1 MLCILSCSLAAHAQK
16 KVTGTVTDIGGE
28 PVIGAGVVEKGTTN
42 GNITDV
48 DGKFSL
54 TVPDN
59 AVLQISFLGYITQE
73 IAVRNQANLKITLEE
88 DAKALD
94 EVVVV
99 GYGSNSKRNLIT
111 AVSTVDAGKLKNL
124 PVASVTDAM
133 AGRAAGLIVTQSG
146 GGINKKSTISIRGGG
161 TPIVVI
167 DGFVMPYQDFENL
180 NPDDIESMSILKDA
194 SSAAVYGARA
204 GNGVLVIKTK
214 SGAKG
219 LHVDY
224 GYNTNWSEPTYLAKK
239 LDSYTKALFDNTV
252 RDTYHLEPRWTN
264 DELEKYRTGS
274 DPYNYPNTDWQKLV
288 LRDFAPESKHT
299 MSIKGGSD
307 FNKFYVSLQAYDQ
320 QSIYRE
326 NSNWLKRYNIDMK
339 EEAEFKDLGL
349 KLTIG
354 ANAYITNVRAPLTQY
369 NTAGYSAT
377 WGHIQNQGAMGLG
390 YNKDGQIYVGYD
402 NPLAEISMNSGY
414 NKTDWKVFTGL
425 YGAEW
430 DVYGVEGLKLKASG
444 NYRIG
449 VLNNKSWQKTADQYD
464 LEGNIGPSFPVSL
477 SYSNTDY
484 REYTLQYFA
493 DYKRSFLDE
502 THNVSATFG
511 YEANYSFYRG
521 FSALRKNYV
530 FMIDQMGAGPS
541 DTMENSGSEAEAGRA
556 GFVGR
561 FSYDYKKKYY
571 AEGSLRYDGSDLFP
585 EDRRWGT
592 FFAGAIGYVVS
603 EESFF
608 QPLKDAKILNFL
620 KLRANYGQVGLD
632 SGVSRFS
639 YLTSYGLTERGY
651 VLNGAIVPTFS
662 EGSLI
667 SDAITWYTSNTFD
680 VGFDFN
686 TLDERLAGTF
696 DYFYMQ
702 TKGYLTSP
710 SNVAYTDPLGLSLP
724 QIKSDGEH
732 RRAGYELSLSWKD
745 KAGDLS
751 YELGGNFTYFDQ
763 LIAVSWNEDLASQK
777 NPYRREV
784 QQKGYYGIG
793 YVNEG
798 YYKNADDV
806 INSPHMDTSFDLVA
820 GDIKYQDMNGDGK
833 IDAGDQQRIGKNRM
847 PRGNYGIF
855 ANGGYR
861 GFFANILFQG
871 STSRDLYIDDVVRGQ
886 STGGYSMVYPYQSD
900 YWMPDNR
907 SADYPRIAMNSN
919 VNGNN
924 NYQTSDFWLVN
935 GRYIRLKSA
944 QVGYNFREKLLRN
957 ISWLSKLEL
966 VLSGQNLFTLSP
978 ATKYGFDPENGST
991 NNYDYPIQRTY
1002 SVSLN
1007 VGF

>member
-1 MLCILSCSLAAHAQK
+1 
-16 KVTGTVTDIGGE
+16 
-28 PVIGAGVVEKGTTN
+28 
-42 GNITDV
+42 
-48 DGKFSL
+48 
-54 TVPDN
+54 
-59 AVLQISFLGYITQE
+59 
-73 IAVRNQANLKITLEE
+73 
-88 DAKALD
+88 
-94 EVVVV
+94 
-99 GYGSNSKRNLIT
+99 
-111 AVSTVDAGKLKNL
+111 
-124 PVASVTDAM
+124 
-133 AGRAAGLIVTQSG
+133 
-146 GGINKKSTISIRGGG
+146 
-161 TPIVVI
+161 
-167 DGFVMPYQDFENL
+167 
-180 NPDDIESMSILKDA
+180 
-194 SSAAVYGARA
+194 
-204 GNGVLVIKTK
+204 
-214 SGAKG
+214 
-219 LHVDY
+219 
-224 GYNTNWSEPTYLAKK
+224 
-239 LDSYTKALFDNTV
+239 
-252 RDTYHLEPRWTN
+252 
-264 DELEKYRTGS
+264 
-274 DPYNYPNTDWQKLV
+274 
-288 LRDFAPESKHT
+288 
-299 MSIKGGSD
+299 
-307 FNKFYVSLQAYDQ
+307 
-320 QSIYRE
+320 
-326 NSNWLKRYNIDMK
+326 
-339 EEAEFKDLGL
+339 
-349 KLTIG
+349 
-354 ANAYITNVRAPLTQY
+354 
-369 NTAGYSAT
+369 
-377 WGHIQNQGAMGLG
+377 
-390 YNKDGQIYVGYD
+390 
-402 NPLAEISMNSGY
+402 MNSGY
-414 NKTDWKVFTGL
+414 NKTDWKVITGL
-425 YGAEW
+425 YGAERN
-430 DVYGVEGLKLKASG
+430 VYGVEGLKLKAAG

-449 VLNNKSWQKTADQYD
+449 IANNKAWQKTADQYD
-464 LEGNIGPSFPVSL
+464 LEGNLGPAFPVSL

-493 DYKRSFLDE
+493 DYKRSFLED
-502 THNVSATFG
+502 THNVSATLG

-521 FSALRKNYV
+521 MSALRKNYI

-561 FSYDYKKKYY
+561 FGYDYRKKYY
-571 AEGSLRYDGSDLFP
+571 LEGSLRYDGSDLFP

-592 FFAGAIGYVVS
+592 FLAGSVGYAVS
-603 EESFF
+603 EEAFF

-620 KLRANYGQVGLD
+620 KLHANYGQVGLD

-696 DYFYMQ
+696 DYFYVQ

-732 RRAGYELSLSWKD
+732 RRAGYEFSLSWKD
-745 KAGDLS
+745 KVGDLS

-777 NPYRREV
+777 NPYRRAV

-793 YVNEG
+793 YVNDG
-798 YYKNADDV
+798 YYQNSDDV
-806 INSPHMDTSFDLVA
+806 INSPHLDSSYDLVA
-820 GDIKYQDMNGDGK
+820 GDIKYQDTNGDGR
-833 IDAGDQQRIGKNRM
+833 IDASDQRRIGKNGM

-855 ANGGYR
+855 ANAGYK
-861 GFFANILFQG
+861 GFSANFLFQG
-871 STSRDLYIDDVVRGQ
+871 STSRDLYIDDVVRG
-886 STGGYSMVYPYQSD
+886 SMVYPYQLD

-907 SADYPRIAMNSN
+907 SSTFPRARDSD

-944 QVGYNFREKLLRN
+944 QVGYNFRERLLRRVH
-957 ISWLSKLEL
+957 WLSRLEL